1 MKRPILLL
9 LFAAFTIV
17 ASAQDY
23 NKVMLDYQLKKYED
37 AKNEIDKLSNDAKAK
52 DKPETYIWKAA
63 VYGQLFSDSTLAAK
77 YPDAAQQAMDAFNTY
92 LQKDPS
98 IKLLKEGSTSAAIN
112 GIAWMYST
120 SFNNGKKYF
129 TQSKWPEAFQEFS
142 RATTLS
148 EFINKNGFNSNK
160 SLIDTFTVL
169 YTGYSA
175 QNMGKPDSAV
185 VYYEKL
191 ADLKTGGPDLKPMYQ
206 YMLDDYAKMKQAEKF
221 TKYLAIAKELY
232 PNEANTWSQLEMS
245 NMSQNSSLDQIMA
258 KYNQES
264 SGNLTEDQLINY
276 AETFA
281 NPQQLQSLDSAKQI
295 QYKLTAADIYKRAFN
310 QNPNQGIYAFNAGLL
325 SYNIFNTLE
334 DKRYALRGEGAALKA
349 QRAEIEKQQQGYA
362 DSAIAWLEKGYNVL
376 KAKTT
381 REKVEANSLNHSVD
395 YLANLYMWKR
405 DQTKGTNSATAT
417 KDYDKYDA
425 KFQQFDAEHD
435 KYKM

>member
-1 MKRPILLL
+1 

-23 NKVMLDYQLKKYED
+23 NKVMLNYQLKKYED
-37 AKNEIDKLSNDAKAK
+37 AKSEIDKLSSDSKAQ
-52 DKPETYIWKAA
+52 DKPETYLWKAA
-63 VYGQLFSDSTLAAK
+63 IYSQLYSDSTLAGK
-77 YPDAAQQAMDAFNTY
+77 YPDAAEQATSAFNTY

-98 IKLLKEGSTSAAIN
+98 LKLLKEGNTSAAIN
-112 GIAWMYST
+112 GIAWLYST

-129 TQSKWPEAFQEFS
+129 TQSKWPEAFQEFK
-142 RATTLS
+142 RATELS

-169 YTGYSA
+169 YTGYAA
-175 QNMGKPDSAV
+175 QNMGKPDSAI

-191 ADLKTGGPDLKPMYQ
+191 ADLKTGGPDLEPMYQ
-206 YMLDDYAKMKQAEKF
+206 YMLDDYSKMKQPEKF

-232 PNEANTWSQLEMS
+232 PDKASLWSQIEMS

-258 KYNQES
+258 KYQQDS
-264 SGNLTEDQLINY
+264 ATNLTEDQLITY

-281 NPQQLQSLDSAKQI
+281 NPQQLQSLDSAKQV
-295 QYKLTAADIYKRAFN
+295 QYKLTAANIYKRAFG

-325 SYNIFNTLE
+325 NYNIFNDLE
-334 DKRYALRGEGAALKA
+334 DKHYNLRGEGAGLKA
-349 QRAEIEKQQQGYA
+349 QRAAIEKQQQVYA
-362 DSAIAWLEKGYNVL
+362 DSAIVWLERGYNVM
-376 KAKTT
+376 KAKTD
-381 REKVEANSLNHSVD
+381 RDKIESNSLNHSVD

-405 DQTKGTNSATAT
+405 EQTKASNSATAS
-417 KDYDKYDA
+417 KDYDEYDA
-425 KFQQFDAEHD
+425 KFKQFDAEHD